1 MLLAILPAFTRNAQ
15 ISAPAP
21 FCAVIGAGPAG
32 LIAADVLS
40 RAGARVTVFD
50 HKPSPARKF
59 LMAGRGGLNLTHSEP
74 LEVFLTRYGAARE
87 WLEPIIRAFPP
98 ERLREFC
105 AELGEET
112 FVGTSGRVFPKS
124 FKASPLLRAL
134 LARLTARGVRFERG
148 AFDGFAGDGALS
160 LRGPEGESRVLA
172 PGAAILALGGA
183 SWPRL
188 GSDGGWTRAFD
199 ALGVA
204 MTPLAPANCGA
215 LIGWSAHFQGAFE
228 GQPIKTILLRH
239 GAAAARG
246 DLVVTRAGLEGGPAY
261 ALASSLREET
271 ERGGGATLSLNLR
284 PDASAAELARR
295 MEREKGKQSLATFLR
310 KTIKLGKIEM
320 ALLREASPHGLPRE
334 KRGAREV
341 YQECSARRHGRRR
354 FRAGDFNLGR
364 RPLRRIRR
372 RADAKKAPRRFP
384 RRRNAGFRRADRRL
398 SVAGGFFDR
407 LRRGPR
413 RRALSRA
420 CAVRAIC
427 AGIFA
432 TFRLC

>member
-1 MLLAILPAFTRNAQ
+1 MFPFPAGRVLLAVLPALTRNTQ

-74 LEVFLTRYGAARE
+74 LEIFLTRYGAAAE

-112 FVGTSGRVFPKS
+112 FIGTSGRVFPKS

-134 LARLTARGVRFERG
+134 LARLAAQGVRFERG
-148 AFDGFAGDGALS
+148 AFEGFVGDNALS
-160 LRGPEGESRVLA
+160 LRGSGNESRELA

-199 ALGVA
+199 VLGVA

-215 LIGWSAHFQGAFE
+215 LIRWSEHFQGAFE

-246 DLVVTRAGLEGGPAY
+246 DVVVTRAGLEGGPAY
-261 ALASSLREET
+261 ALASSLRAEV
-271 ERGGGATLSLNLR
+271 ERGGATLSVDLR
-284 PDASAAELARR
+284 PDASVAELARKL
-295 MEREKGKQSLATFLR
+295 ERERGKQSLATFLR
-310 KTIKLGKIEM
+310 KTIKLAKIEM
-320 ALLREASPHGLPRE
+320 ALLREASPLGLPRE
-334 KRGAREV
+334 SEALAELIK
-341 YQECSARRHGRRR
+341 
-354 FRAGDFNLGR
+354 NI
-364 RPLRRIRR
+364 PL
-372 RADAKKAPRRFP
+372 AVTGV
-384 RRRNAGFRRADRRL
+384 AGFE
-398 SVAGGFFDR
+398 
-407 LRRGPR
+407 
-413 RRALSRA
+413 
-420 CAVRAIC
+420 RAISTSGGVRFDELDAALMLKKRPGVFL
-427 AGIFA
+427 AGEMLDFDAPTGGYLLQAAFSTGFA
-432 TFRLC
+432 AGLGAARYLGLAA

>member
-1 MLLAILPAFTRNAQ
+1 MLLAVLPALTRNTQ

-74 LEVFLTRYGAARE
+74 LEIFLTRYGAAAE
-87 WLEPIIRAFPP
+87 WLEPIIRVFPP
-98 ERLREFC
+98 ERFREFC

-112 FVGTSGRVFPKS
+112 FIGTSGRVFPKS

-134 LARLTARGVRFERG
+134 LTRLAAQGVRFERG
-148 AFDGFAGDGALS
+148 AFEGFVGGNALS
-160 LRGPEGESRVLA
+160 LGEPGDGSRELA

-215 LIGWSAHFQGAFE
+215 LIRWSEHFQGAFE
-228 GQPIKTILLRH
+228 GQPIKTILLRNS
-239 GAAAARG
+239 AATARG
-246 DLVVTRAGLEGGPAY
+246 DVVVTRAGLEGGPAY
-261 ALASSLREET
+261 ALASSLRAEV
-271 ERGGGATLSLNLR
+271 ERGGGASLSVDLR
-284 PDASAAELARR
+284 PDASVAELARKL
-295 MEREKGKQSLATFLR
+295 ERERGKQSLATFLR
-310 KTIKLGKIEM
+310 KTIKLAKIEM
-320 ALLREASPHGLPRE
+320 ALLREASPLGLPRE
-334 KRGAREV
+334 SEALAELIKNIPLRVMGVSGFERAISTSGGVRFDEAFSSPAR
-341 YQECSARRHGRRR
+341 CWIST
-354 FRAGDFNLGR
+354 R
-364 RPLRRIRR
+364 RPAAICC
-372 RADAKKAPRRFP
+372 
-384 RRRNAGFRRADRRL
+384 RRL
-398 SVAGGFFDR
+398 FRQGS
-407 LRRGPR
+407 PR
-413 RRALSRA
+413 A
-420 CAVRAIC
+420 
-427 AGIFA
+427 
-432 TFRLC
+432 